1 MILFDFQNTYLPQI
15 TKSETSVTLQGAY
28 KIWQTQATDQ
38 LSRHQAELEAILKNI
53 ELEHQQMKT
62 NCTGCTIGDQKCNCT
77 VEVLR
82 ENEFDIRILLDTE
95 KGLKWC
101 PKATLDS
108 DFFNCQSE
116 TFMRI

>member
-1 MILFDFQNTYLPQI
+1 M
-15 TKSETSVTLQGAY
+15 
-28 KIWQTQATDQ
+28 
-38 LSRHQAELEAILKNI
+38 KNI

-62 NCTGCTIGDQKCNCT
+62 NCTGCTAGDQKCNCT

-116 TFMRI
+116 TFMRIRASQVCDSFGDCPGQEDEAKESRPSSRV